1 MLKEIVA
8 LAMAGYKKKDIDA
21 ILDLENKEA
30 QKPPQETHK
39 DEEKL
44 QEPKDDKK
52 DPAEASKDFEALYN
66 ETLKA
71 LGETQEKL
79 ALATRENADKPVGT
93 AGGKSQEDVLD
104 ELTKL
109 LNR

>member
-8 LAMAGYKKKDIDA
+8 LALAGYKKKDIDA
-21 ILDLENKEA
+21 IFESEKKE
-30 QKPPQETHK
+30 PQTQFK
-39 DEEKL
+39 DEE
-44 QEPKDDKK
+44 PKETK
-52 DPAEASKDFEALYN
+52 DYEALYN
-66 ETLKA
+66 ETLKT

-79 ALATRENADKPVGT
+79 ALATREKAAEPVGE
-93 AGGKSQEDVLD
+93 AGGKSQEDVLS

>member
-8 LAMAGYKKKDIDA
+8 LAMAGYKKKDIDV

-30 QKPPQETHK
+30 QRPPQETHK

-44 QEPKDDKK
+44 QESK
-52 DPAEASKDFEALYN
+52 AEEKHEAPKDFETLYK

-104 ELTKL
+104 ELTKF

>member
-8 LAMAGYKKKDIDA
+8 LALAGYKKKDIDA
-21 ILDLENKEA
+21 ILESEKKE
-30 QKPPQETHK
+30 PQTQFK
-39 DEEKL
+39 DEE
-44 QEPKDDKK
+44 PKEKPQDY
-52 DPAEASKDFEALYN
+52 EALYN
-66 ETLKA
+66 ETLKT

-79 ALATRENADKPVGT
+79 ALATREKAAEPVGE
-93 AGGKSQEDVLD
+93 AGGKSQEDVLS

>member
-44 QEPKDDKK
+44 QEPKDEK
-52 DPAEASKDFEALYN
+52 PEASKDFEALYN

>member
-1 MLKEIVA
+1 MLKEIIA

-21 ILDLENKEA
+21 ILEMENKEM
-30 QKPPQETHK
+30 QKSPGETHK
-39 DEEKL
+39 DEENL
-44 QEPKDDKK
+44 QESK
-52 DPAEASKDFEALYN
+52 DPEKKKDFEALYN
-66 ETLKA
+66 ETLKT

-79 ALATRENADKPVGT
+79 ALATRENSEKEVGK
-93 AGGKSQEDVLD
+93 AGGKSQEDVLN

>member
-44 QEPKDDKK
+44 QED
-52 DPAEASKDFEALYN
+52 EAKEKLHESKDFEALYN

>member
-8 LAMAGYKKKDIDA
+8 LALAGYKKKDIDA
-21 ILDLENKEA
+21 ILESEKKE
-30 QKPPQETHK
+30 PQTQFK
-39 DEEKL
+39 DEEPKEKL
-44 QEPKDDKK
+44 QEPKDY
-52 DPAEASKDFEALYN
+52 EALYN
-66 ETLKA
+66 ETLKT

-79 ALATRENADKPVGT
+79 ALATREKAAEPVGE
-93 AGGKSQEDVLD
+93 AGGKSQEDVLS

>member
-8 LAMAGYKKKDIDA
+8 LALAGYKKKDIDA

-39 DEEKL
+39 DESNL
-44 QEPKDDKK
+44 QESKDDKK
-52 DPAEASKDFEALYN
+52 DPATASKDFEALYN

-79 ALATRENADKPVGT
+79 ALATRENADKTVGT
-93 AGGKSQEDVLD
+93 AGGKSQDDVLD